1 MPFEHLSIKS
11 GAGGTDADPG
21 IMTVNGTG
29 FNPNFLPKAFGYD
42 EENTAANVAWFPY
55 DRGIQVP
62 TPTTWDNGVSAQW
75 GLFFWNRDRI
85 LQLDGTTGA
94 WTDVLTIADQQ
105 NLWDWGIHTG
115 LYEVWGS
122 NGKLYVC
129 GLYPG
134 TTSSNYVG
142 AISYSVETSTWT
154 DTGEQDL
161 GLFSRFTNCKFC
173 ISWNERLWLCT
184 ENKLYSFDP
193 VAQTIEVEALTG
205 VFTSSLHQ
213 SPFVLGQRFFL
224 AGIDSGNLK
233 VFERVGGAWTEL
245 ADLGPISLSL
255 TLGTWD
261 YALTQTQVVF
271 FFNSVDGGS
280 AGYRAVEVTT
290 FDSNVGG
297 PLTTDDISIPVLQ
310 NYANVFQV
318 GGITNPNVRFW
329 CSADSSAFPDQPP
342 QINVHLQDTTGFG
355 EAWQTLRWVDK
366 NTPLGGLGPAF
377 GGGNSYISSKNGAGG
392 SIFSAPTIPSTQR
405 KVVVFKVEA
414 ADPTI
419 ANGLKVSCWTFG
431 TTATAS
437 VRIRVTYPVSP
448 VSSQIRAFRGTIHS
462 VIAGGTLS
470 SNQINNV
477 SVNSTGGTPLE
488 FIWDREADGWKPWL
502 VFGLSVELSD

>member
-11 GAGGTDADPG
+11 GAGITDADPG

-29 FNPNFLPKAFGYD
+29 FNANFLPQAIGYG
-42 EENTAANVAWFPY
+42 EENTAGNAAWFPY

-62 TPTTWDNGVSAQW
+62 TPTTWATGTFPQY
-75 GLFFWNRDRI
+75 GLFFWNRNQI
-85 LQLDGTTGA
+85 LQIDNTTGS
-94 WTDVLTIADQQ
+94 WTDILTISDQQ

-122 NGKLYVC
+122 DGRLYVC
-129 GLYPG
+129 GIYPG
-134 TTSSNYVG
+134 ATSTNFVG
-142 AISYSVETSTWT
+142 AISYSTATDTWT
-154 DTGEQDL
+154 DTGELDL
-161 GLFSRFTNCKFC
+161 GSFSRFTNCKFC

-193 VAQTIEVEALTG
+193 VANTLLIESLTG
-205 VFTSSLHQ
+205 VFTSSHHQ

-224 AGIDSGNLK
+224 AGIDGSQLK
-233 VFERVGGAWTEL
+233 IFERVGGAWTEL
-245 ADLGPISLSL
+245 ADLGQISISAS
-255 TLGTWD
+255 LGTWD
-261 YALTQTQVVF
+261 YALTQTQVIF

-280 AGYRAVEVTT
+280 SGYRCVEVTT

-297 PLTTDDISIPVLQ
+297 FLTVDDISFPVLQ
-310 NYANVFQV
+310 NYTNVFQP
-318 GGITNPNVRFW
+318 GGTSNPDVRFW
-329 CSADSSAFPDQPP
+329 SSTDSSAFPDQAP
-342 QINVHLQDTTGFG
+342 QNNVHLQEATGFP
-355 EAWQTLRWVDK
+355 EPWQTLRFVDK
-366 NTPLGGLGPAF
+366 NTPLAGLGPAF
-377 GGGNSYISSKNGAGG
+377 GGGNSYISDKNGAGG
-392 SIFSAPTIPSTQR
+392 FIYSAPTLPSTQR
-405 KVVVFKVEA
+405 KIVVARVQP
-414 ADPTI
+414 ADTTI
-419 ANGLKVSCWTFG
+419 SGGLRVSYWAFG

-462 VIAGGTLS
+462 VISGGTLS

-477 SVNSTGGTPLE
+477 PVNTSGGGLHE